1 MPLRFCTLP
10 LQRGRLMPRDELF
23 HSPTLLTD
31 LHASVLM
38 RLSKAFA
45 PSTFARHSYLTR
57 CFGTFLAHT
66 ELQPDQHSALMF
78 LEWLSIGITIPTLRT
93 YAVTFLSLYPHLKS
107 MDSQVWLRSL
117 THFYGANVPSR
128 QASPLTVAELQ
139 ELLTH
144 LPTDPKWAVWL
155 AWKTASR
162 WADVANLTP
171 DDFTLVELNVL
182 LVSFKDKTKGSHDR
196 PFRPDLL
203 VLVEDPMV
211 PQFMAWMRLQNS
223 LTTKTTVQLSR
234 LMQEILARHVTAHS
248 IKRGV
253 LNFLATLVADGQ
265 LPVHI
270 IPQLAK
276 HAVPWALPEKTVR
289 YLSDKPA
296 IAKMMGSREATKLIP
311 SLPFR

>member
-1 MPLRFCTLP
+1 M
-10 LQRGRLMPRDELF
+10 
-23 HSPTLLTD
+23 
-31 LHASVLM
+31 M

-45 PSTFARHSYLTR
+45 PSTFQRHGYLTR
-57 CFGTFLAHT
+57 CFGTFLTNT
-66 ELQPDQHSALMF
+66 ELPTDPQSALMF
-78 LEWLSIGITIPTLRT
+78 LEWLSIGISTPTLKT
-93 YAVTFLSLYPHLKS
+93 YALTFYSLYPQLKS
-107 MDSQVWLRSL
+107 MDSLVWLRAL

-139 ELLTH
+139 ELLTL

-162 WADVANLTP
+162 WADMTHLTL
-171 DDFTLVELNVL
+171 DDFTLVEPNVI

-203 VLVEDPMV
+203 VLVEDPLV
-211 PQFMAWMRLQNS
+211 PQFMAWMRLQS
-223 LTTKTTVQLSR
+223 FLTTKTTVQLSR
-234 LMQEILARHVTAHS
+234 LMQEILNRHVTAHS

-253 LNFLATLVADGQ
+253 LNFLATLVADGK
-265 LPVHI
+265 LPIHI
-270 IPQLAK
+270 IPQMAK

-296 IAKMMGSREATKLIP
+296 IATMMGSRDATKLIP